1 MNLDVQGIDS
11 LDLQGQRVLIRVD
24 FNVPMKDAEDGGKTI
39 TDDTRIRRALPT
51 IERVLKAGGKPILLT
66 HLGRP
71 KGEVKNDLRLD
82 PVGLRLA
89 ELSGHNVLK
98 VDESCGEVPA
108 QAIAGAADGTIVL
121 LENVRFHAGETKGDP
136 ELVQA
141 FAALGDCFINDAFGT
156 SHRDHA
162 SVAGLARVLPC
173 AAGDLLLAE
182 IEAFKRVLNEPAR
195 PLVAILGGAKVS
207 DKLTV
212 INHLIDQVDAI
223 LVGGGMAYTFL
234 KARGE
239 GIGNSLVQDD
249 QLDLV
254 REAEAKAKAK
264 GVKLLLP
271 TDHLVAEQFGAE
283 GPVKTVDQIPD
294 GWMALDIGPKTIERY
309 CAEIAGAKTVVW
321 NGPMG
326 VFELEPFRSGTE
338 RVGVSVADCPGY
350 CVVGGGDSVAA
361 AEQFGLSERID
372 HISTGGGA
380 SLELLEG
387 RELPGIAALHS
398 QNS

>member
-1 MNLDVQGIDS
+1 MNLNVQGIDS
-11 LDLQGQRVLIRVD
+11 LDLKGKRVLIRVD
-24 FNVPMKDAEDGGKTI
+24 FNVPMTGAEGGTKEI

-51 IERVLKAGGKPILLT
+51 IERVLKAGGKPVLLT

-71 KGEVKNDLRLD
+71 DGQVVEELRLD

-98 VDESCGEVPA
+98 TDESCGEIA
-108 QAIAGAADGTIVL
+108 RQAIEAAAEGTIIL
-121 LENVRFHAGETKGDP
+121 LENVRFHPGETKGDP
-136 ELVQA
+136 ELVKA
-141 FAALGDCFINDAFGT
+141 FAALGDCFVNDAFGT

-182 IEAFKRVLNEPAR
+182 IQAFQRVLENPAR

-212 INHLIDQVDAI
+212 IDNLLDKVDAI

-239 GIGNSLVQDD
+239 SIGTSLVQDD

-254 REAEAKAKAK
+254 RAAEAKAKEK

-271 TDHLVAEQFGAE
+271 TDHVVSETFSAD
-283 GPVKTVDQIPD
+283 GPSPICARIPD
-294 GWMALDIGPKTIERY
+294 GWMALDIGPDTAAAY
-309 CAEIAGAKTVVW
+309 CAVIAGAKTVVW

-326 VFELEPFRSGTE
+326 VFEMEPFRAGTE
-338 RVGVSVADCPGY
+338 AVGRAVADCAGY

-387 RELPGIAALHS
+387 KDLPGISALLS
-398 QNS
+398 GK